1 MTPAESPATP
11 KRQTR
16 MIVAGRY
23 AMWGHPSHAIAYAPD
38 GKLRKVRLGIDAD
51 SFFSWP
57 GRCSIG
63 GRTVRGYVTTR
74 ESDGELVFRPYT
86 PIPAPLCN
94 PSIEGSK
101 P

>member
-1 MTPAESPATP
+1 METPT
-11 KRQTR
+11 KRTR

-23 AMWGHPSHAIAYAPD
+23 ATWGHPSHAIAFAPD
-38 GKLRKVRLGIDAD
+38 GKLRKVRLGINAD

-63 GRTVRGYVTTR
+63 GKTIRGYVTKR
-74 ESDGELVFRPYT
+74 GDGELEFRPYH
-86 PIPAPLCN
+86 PIPAPLAT
-94 PSIEGSK
+94 PIEGSN